1 MYFESILGQEIPKR
15 YIESSLNNQK
25 ISHAYLFE
33 GPSGIGKKTFAL
45 EFAKILLKNNDL
57 NNNPDFIHVSPDDKS
72 FKISQV
78 RDIIKDI
85 LIKPYGEKKVYLLEE
100 VEKMTIQAQNSFLK
114 TLEEPPDYVV
124 IILLSNNINALLD
137 TVKSR
142 CEILKFSPLPIKEI
156 ERYLIEKKG
165 IDSKEAKAYSAFSSG
180 ILSKALHLIDSQE
193 FNQLRE
199 GIEKFIEYNLS
210 KKVIN
215 ILALISYLEK
225 NKNDLDKILDLTIT
239 YFRDI
244 MVIKE
249 GILDEVVINGDRLE
263 FLKEK
268 AMEFNFSQIS
278 KIIDIIEEAKSKIR
292 SNCNFQLT
300 MEVMLLNIQE
310 VVRW

>member
-1 MYFESILGQEIPKR
+1 MYFETILGQEIPKK
-15 YIESSLNNQK
+15 YIQNAIQRDSIN
-25 ISHAYLFE
+25 HAYLFE

-45 EFAKILLKNNDL
+45 EFAKLLLEAGDL
-57 NNNPDFIHVSPDDKS
+57 ENSPDFSHILPDDKS
-72 FKISQV
+72 FKIGQV
-78 RDIIKDI
+78 RDLIKDI
-85 LIKPYGEKKVYLLEE
+85 LIKPYGKRKVYLLEN
-100 VEKMTIQAQNSFLK
+100 VEKMTVQAQNSFLK
-114 TLEEPPDYVV
+114 TLEEPPAHAV

-142 CEILKFSPLPIKEI
+142 CEILKFSPLAIRDI
-156 ERYLIEKKG
+156 ERYLVEKKG
-165 IDSKEAKAYSAFSSG
+165 IDEKEAKAYASFSSG
-180 ILSKALHLIDSQE
+180 ILSKALHLIDSEE
-193 FNQLRE
+193 FNELRS

-225 NKNDLDKILDLTIT
+225 NKGDLNRILDLTIT

-249 GILDEVVINGDRLE
+249 GIIDEVVINTDRVD
-263 FLKEK
+263 FLREK
-268 AMEFNFSQIS
+268 AMEFNFSQIA
-278 KIIDIIEEAKSKIR
+278 KIIDIIEDAKSKIR